1 METAKNR
8 MSVDMDN
15 IEKQILGLVQNK
27 GKSADKMTSAFKF
40 IGHGSMEDGIKRF
53 AKFFTDSG
61 YNKGEQA
68 GILKGVGGT
77 IGSITAAFLIY
88 QLVQYIRQQVQ
99 KKKEL
104 EEEGN
109 KIIAALED
117 MQEENKTENSAK
129 KEKNTDKDID
139 RTSLPD

>member
-1 METAKNR
+1 
-8 MSVDMDN
+8 MDN
-15 IEKQILGLVQNK
+15 IEKQILGLVQSK

-40 IGHGSMEDGIKRF
+40 IGHGSMEEGIKRF
-53 AKFFTDSG
+53 AKFFADSG

-77 IGSITAAFLIY
+77 IGGLTAAFLIY
-88 QLVQYIRQQVQ
+88 QLVQYIRQQIQ

-109 KIIAALED
+109 EIIVALED
-117 MQEENKTENSAK
+117 IEEEDKMDDLTE
-129 KEKNTDKDID
+129 KEMNTNNDKGN
-139 RTSLPD
+139 TFLPD

>member
-1 METAKNR
+1 
-8 MSVDMDN
+8 MDN
-15 IEKQILGLVQNK
+15 IEKQILGLVQTK

-40 IGHGSMEDGIKRF
+40 IGNGSMEDGIKRF
-53 AKFFTDSG
+53 AKFFSDSG
-61 YNKGEQA
+61 YSKGEQT

-77 IGSITAAFLIY
+77 LGSITAALLIY
-88 QLVQYIRQQVQ
+88 QLVQYIREQVQ

-117 MQEENKTENSAK
+117 IEEEDKMDDLTK
-129 KEKNTDKDID
+129 KEMNTDKDKAN
-139 RTSLPD
+139 TFLPD